1 MYVIAFRTDNISI
14 FAKKYTIMIKA
25 VISGDIVS
33 STSLSDAGRV
43 LIEDSLKELLEELK
57 KGFNVYGRIIKGD
70 YLECVV
76 PEPQNALRVA
86 LAIKS
91 FIKSLP
97 IKDTLHYKMNSRVKL
112 FKTHGIRLAIG
123 YGELSRFDPEKGI
136 IDGEA
141 IYLSGRTISESTY
154 KKQRVIIKNTL
165 YFVSNDEILNKK
177 FEVLLALLDVLIS
190 KATSK
195 QCKVL
200 YMKLMNNNENAIAA
214 KLNIAQSVVNQHS
227 KSIGWNAIDKAVKY
241 FSEVIKNR

>member
-1 MYVIAFRTDNISI
+1 
-14 FAKKYTIMIKA
+14 MIKA

-33 STSLSDAGRV
+33 STSFSDAGRV
-43 LIEDSLKELLEELK
+43 LIENALRELLEELK
-57 KGFNVYGRIIKGD
+57 KGYNVFGRIIKGD

-86 LAIKS
+86 LVIKS
-91 FIKSLP
+91 FVKSIP
-97 IKDTLHYKMNSRVKL
+97 IEDTLHYKMNKRIKL

-123 YGELSRFDPEKGI
+123 YGELSRYSPGQGI

-141 IYLSGRTISESTY
+141 IYLSGRTINESATY
-154 KKQRVIIKNTL
+154 NKKRIVIKNTL
-165 YFVSNDEILNKK
+165 YFVSKDVILNKE
-177 FEVLLALLDVLIS
+177 FEPLLALLDVLIS

-200 YMKLMNNNENAIAA
+200 YMKLMNDNEDTIAT

-227 KSIGWNAIDKAVKY
+227 TSIGWNAIEKTVKY
-241 FSEVIKNR
+241 FTEVIKAR